1 MLYIYEMKVLLL
13 NAIHAFYFIYFL
25 NFNFLIFNFKFF
37 IFHFIHFILNVM
49 VSQAKQQNISWE
61 IRFYFERIKA
71 KVEPC

>member
-25 NFNFLIFNFKFF
+25 NLNFLIFNFKFF
-37 IFHFIHFILNVM
+37 IFHFILNVM